1 MIAST
6 FQSGNYGDAAAA
18 LLDPPR
24 VAELGP
30 GQPNHAARVQLEDLT
45 DEALFSGRPI
55 VDRDM
60 AAACRAGLWLYHDFL
75 DRSHKISQ
83 DIETREGSFWHAIMH
98 RREGDFSNSKYWLR
112 RVGRH
117 PVFPAL
123 AHAAH
128 ALESDAIA
136 LGAPAL
142 FAAEADWD
150 PFRFVD
156 LCQAASAKTA
166 HERSVLVW
174 VQRREWELLFDY
186 CFGKAIG
193 R

>member
-1 MIAST
+1 MIASS
-6 FQSGNYGDAAAA
+6 FQPRDYGAAAAA
-18 LLDPPR
+18 LLAPSR
-24 VAELGP
+24 VADLGP
-30 GQPNHAARVQLEDLT
+30 GQPNHAVRAQLDGLT

-55 VDRDM
+55 LDAQM
-60 AAACRAGLWLYHDFL
+60 AAACRAALWLYHDFL
-75 DRSHKISQ
+75 DRSHKICQ

-98 RREGDFSNSKYWLR
+98 RREGDFSNSKYWLH

-128 ALESDAIA
+128 ALEHDAMA
-136 LGAPAL
+136 VGEPTR

-156 LCQAASAKTA
+156 LCQDASAATVHA
-166 HERSVLVW
+166 QSIYRW
-174 VQRREWELLFDY
+174 VQHCEWQLLFDY
-186 CFGKAIG
+186 CYGKAVG